1 MLPRVL
7 EPEVMDSPEEA
18 LDYDEMDHGEVNR
31 QFVDELLVAAEISDG
46 EVLDLGTGTAQIPI
60 ELCRR
65 DARVRVL
72 ATDLAA
78 SMLEV
83 ARVNIEVAGL
93 REQIML
99 DVIDAKQ
106 LTFPDD
112 RFALVMSN
120 SIVHHIPN
128 PREVIAEAVRVVA
141 PAGLLFFRDLV
152 RPESEDRARQLV
164 ADYAGEESTHA
175 QQMFEDSLRAALTV
189 DEIRDIVA
197 SMGFVRDS
205 VQATSDRHW
214 TWSARRPAGAK

>member
-1 MLPRVL
+1 MLLRVL

-18 LDYDEMDHGEVNR
+18 IDYDEMDHGEVNR
-31 QFVDELLVAAEISDG
+31 QFVDELLVVAEISDG

-99 DVIDAKQ
+99 DLIDAKR

-152 RPESEDRARQLV
+152 RPESEGRVRQLV

-197 SMGFVRDS
+197 SMGFARDS